1 MHKLPATLLFLGIR
15 WVCAELLSLGLVEA
29 ADWWVGYM
37 RDAGRSRDSDGRPP
51 ECSSSPRVLI
61 DIADTR
67 SFPPLSNSCHAL
79 PEHADWISFSPQL
92 CNLPSLLSRQ
102 TGTKSLA
109 QSREVFVY
117 LYTQPASRTAR
128 RLTLDVP
135 SCPRI
140 CVVVGF
146 RHKSG

>member
-1 MHKLPATLLFLGIR
+1 
-15 WVCAELLSLGLVEA
+15 
-29 ADWWVGYM
+29 M

-79 PEHADWISFSPQL
+79 PEHADWIAFSPQL

-117 LYTQPASRTAR
+117 LYTTSIADS
-128 RLTLDVP
+128 
-135 SCPRI
+135 SSFNPR
-140 CVVVGF
+140 CAKLPQDLRCRWF
-146 RHKSG
+146 